1 MKNSSD
7 SGKSSSVRLMT
18 DADLETMM
26 DALSGEAC
34 PLCHNSINKDDPTNW
49 KQVVGFVGGPKK
61 DSMRL
66 RQDTG
71 ILAHDTCVKKLA
83 EGQAPDQPSMFEDQ
97 YYLTKNSGIVPL
109 EEIGLP
115 EELQ

>member
-7 SGKSSSVRLMT
+7 SGKSSSAPNDPVFDTLI
-18 DADLETMM
+18 DTM
-26 DALSGEAC
+26 SGDAC
-34 PLCHNSINKDDPTNW
+34 PLCSNSINKDDPTNW

-71 ILAHDTCVKKLA
+71 ILAHDACVKKLA

-97 YYLTKNSGIVPL
+97 YYLTKNSGVVPMK
-109 EEIGLP
+109 EVGLP